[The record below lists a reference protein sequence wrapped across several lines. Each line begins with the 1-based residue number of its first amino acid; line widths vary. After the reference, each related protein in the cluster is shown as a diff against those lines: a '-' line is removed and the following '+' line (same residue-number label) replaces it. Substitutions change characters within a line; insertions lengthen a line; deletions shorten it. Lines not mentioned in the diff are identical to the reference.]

1 MTIEAAKSGGFKV
14 IDLNSESRKFVK
26 AIGQAGA
33 SRYNLKEGDNTHLNE
48 QGSLVFG
55 RMVADL
61 MIAIMPEL
69 REYFKLDEKLSA
81 AIKSGK
87 AV

>member
-1 MTIEAAKSGGFKV
+1 LEAAKNGGFLV
-14 IDLNSESRKFVK
+14 INLNDESRRFVK
-26 AIGQAGA
+26 AIGESGA
-33 SRYNLKEGDNTHLNE
+33 RQYNLKEGDNTHLNKH
-48 QGSLVFG
+48 GSLVFG

-61 MIAIMPEL
+61 ILGVLPDL
-69 REYFKLDEKLSA
+69 KEYFKADDRLST